1 MQAAGADMESIRKA
15 TGWHEGMDGK
25 WRWEI
30 DDSKMEYHR
39 AGDALFGRNH
49 PEYAEQQRLEQKML
63 YGEMTDTEQARL
75 RALTETWG
83 RERSRLSER
92 VERGNARLEDV
103 LDHEELFRAYPQLR
117 HVRVVFDE
125 TPKGV
130 LGSFSAEGNQIT
142 ISEELRD
149 APQDVLIHA
158 IQNAEGFAKGSNR
171 QYWEEKLTNGDEIQ
185 SKGFQEARE
194 KLIQFQLDEANEEVL
209 ALRDQ
214 LEKAGELDDGFREY
228 DRIWEEAERRG
239 LDKKINEYYDLRENY
254 YDQLHK
260 PQRSVPSELY
270 YNTAGEIEA
279 RDAANRRPMSS
290 ETRKRIKPDYGNGDT
305 VFANGEDSYSVGET
319 DDGRAV
325 AVVDNDI
332 LSHIDTS
339 TWDSA
344 KKAQAKAAAKTA
356 LLAFEDGIQVNGITY
371 KVNRTSRREYTRSE
385 DTERL
390 ARRTPD
396 AFADK
401 MRAADIADDIIT
413 ATTSW
418 AKDGKLKHP
427 RRDSF
432 VDFAHGDVLI
442 QAGANQ
448 YDAETVVGITADG
461 EYVFYDV
468 VDMTPTSFTTKK
480 EPSPTAA
487 GNNASGKLLWT

>member
-63 YGEMTDTEQARL
+63 YGELTDAEQARL

-149 APQDVLIHA
+149 APQDVLIHEIQHA
-158 IQNAEGFAKGSNR
+158 IQNAEGFAKGSNL

-209 ALRDQ
+209 ALRDR

-344 KKAQAKAAAKTA
+344 KKRRQKPLQRRRCLRLRMVFRSTA
-356 LLAFEDGIQVNGITY
+356 
-371 KVNRTSRREYTRSE
+371 
-385 DTERL
+385 
-390 ARRTPD
+390 
-396 AFADK
+396 
-401 MRAADIADDIIT
+401 
-413 ATTSW
+413 
-418 AKDGKLKHP
+418 
-427 RRDSF
+427 
-432 VDFAHGDVLI
+432 
-442 QAGANQ
+442 
-448 YDAETVVGITADG
+448 
-461 EYVFYDV
+461 
-468 VDMTPTSFTTKK
+468 
-480 EPSPTAA
+480 SPTR
-487 GNNASGKLLWT
+487 